1 MFKINIYPEV
11 LQKINKTGSPAKV
24 FLEGQNTHAFA
35 RSPPEDFAEIVA
47 KAFRII
53 ASIIYSSPGAQRLH
67 DNVEYHSMES
77 YFSGRYQT
85 L

>member
-11 LQKINKTGSPAKV
+11 LQKINEIDSPAKV
-24 FLEGQNTHAFA
+24 FFGGGQNTHTFA

-53 ASIIYSSPGAQRLH
+53 ASIIYSSPDALSYQCH
-67 DNVEYHSMES
+67 DTSPDN
-77 YFSGRYQT
+77 F
-85 L
+85 LPIK